1 MFFRNK
7 YRKLSNF
14 SPDSFTDEYGL
25 RWKTAEHYF
34 QAHKTDNQ
42 YQHMEIFL
50 SLNGESAKALGKKV
64 EIREDWNKI
73 RHAVMLKALIFKF
86 SQNPEAKRVLMSTE
100 GYVEETNTWHDNYW
114 GNCICSKCKNLPG
127 KNMLGR
133 FLMRLRD
140 NYFKY

>member
-1 MFFRNK
+1 M
-7 YRKLSNF
+7 
-14 SPDSFTDEYGL
+14 DEYGL

-34 QAHKTDNQ
+34 QAHKTNNQ
-42 YQHMEIFL
+42 YQHMAIFL
-50 SLNGESAKALGKKV
+50 APDGKSAKALGDKLRKAG
-64 EIREDWNKI
+64 EIIEDWNKV

-100 GYVEETNTWHDNYW
+100 GTIEESNTWHDNYW
-114 GNCICSKCKNLPG
+114 GNCICQKCKNLPG

-133 FLMRLRD
+133 FLMRIRD